1 MFGNRILFY
10 LVSVILGTEP
20 RVLHMID
27 KHSIT
32 ELYSPQFISEAS
44 SSIIFKIP
52 KIKIF
57 LENQINVLNVKI
69 FHV

>member
-1 MFGNRILFY
+1 
-10 LVSVILGTEP
+10 
-20 RVLHMID
+20 MID